1 VVKGFFK
8 QKNMKTIDFIVPMSI
23 TANQV
28 KTASFTL
35 PKGFVIGA
43 SVYTNGEDTGKL
55 INGSLKDDSGVEICK
70 ASTLKHWRSRE
81 GGGFVDSLKPLNF
94 ETEGKTYQFELN
106 DVYNALTA
114 ELKVQVVFVYET
126 K

>member
-1 VVKGFFK
+1 MGFFK
-8 QKNMKTIDFIVPMSI
+8 KNNMKTIDFVVLMSL

-28 KTASFTL
+28 KTASFSL
-35 PKGFVIGA
+35 PKGFLIGV
-43 SVYTNGEDTGKL
+43 SVYTNGADEGKL
-55 INGSLKDDSGVEICK
+55 INASLKDDSGVEISK

-81 GGGFVDSLKPLNF
+81 GGGFLDSLKPLNF

-106 DVYNALTA
+106 DIFNALTT
-114 ELKVQVVFVYET
+114 ELKVQAVFVYQT

>member
-1 VVKGFFK
+1 MGFLK
-8 QKNMKTIDFIVPMSI
+8 KINMKTIDFVVPMSL

-35 PKGFVIGA
+35 PKGFLIGC
-43 SVYTNGEDTGKL
+43 SIYTNGADDGKL
-55 INGSLKDDSGVEICK
+55 INASLKDDSGVEISK

-81 GGGFVDSLKPLNF
+81 GGSFLESLKPLGF

-106 DVYNALTA
+106 DVFNALTT
-114 ELKVQVVFVYET
+114 ELKAQVVFVYQT